1 MTFNVSVHDSY
12 PPQETAL
19 VDRGLGEANDA
30 AAPLHEVRPLSCFA
44 HTEAGRVVGGAVGRW
59 WGQCCELQQLW
70 VEASYRRRGIGKQL
84 IQAFEARAREHGCS
98 TFYLETFSFQTPQL
112 YESLGYTA
120 AYEHKV
126 YPHGIVK
133 YVMVKYAR
141 SNQNARLTVRPL
153 ASEDLDGYI
162 AYFTRPSKA
171 DAERMGLAIDR
182 VPSATRLRSDLEA
195 MIAAPLDRLRSFV
208 LAWCVDG
215 KAIGHSSLKDIV
227 PGDFGSIHL
236 HMWRADLR
244 GKGYGARLFCLSALD
259 FYERFNLRRI
269 ICEPKADNPMANRM
283 LKKIGF
289 PLVLT
294 HVAAS
299 SELSVVCE
307 LNRYEIRR
315 DVAQRYAI
323 AHAE

>member
-1 MTFNVSVHDSY
+1 M
-12 PPQETAL
+12 
-19 VDRGLGEANDA
+19 
-30 AAPLHEVRPLSCFA
+30 
-44 HTEAGRVVGGAVGRW
+44 
-59 WGQCCELQQLW
+59 
-70 VEASYRRRGIGKQL
+70 QL
-84 IQAFEARAREHGCS
+84 IDYRPSRKRPNH
-98 TFYLETFSFQTPQL
+98 P
-112 YESLGYTA
+112 
-120 AYEHKV
+120 
-126 YPHGIVK
+126 
-133 YVMVKYAR
+133 
-141 SNQNARLTVRPL
+141 QNARLTVRPL
-153 ASEDLDGYI
+153 ASEDVDGYI

-182 VPSATRLRSDLEA
+182 VPSANRLRSDLEA

-208 LAWCVDG
+208 LAWCVDD

-236 HMWRADLR
+236 HIWRADLR
-244 GKGYGARLFCLSALD
+244 GKGYGPRLFCLSALD
-259 FYERFNLRRI
+259 FYERFNLKRI

-299 SELSVVCE
+299 SELSVICE
-307 LNRYEIRR
+307 LNRYEILR
-315 DVAQRYAI
+315 DVAERYAV

>member
-1 MTFNVSVHDSY
+1 MRMRPN
-12 PPQETAL
+12 
-19 VDRGLGEANDA
+19 
-30 AAPLHEVRPLSCFA
+30 HEQNA
-44 HTEAGRVVGGAVGRW
+44 
-59 WGQCCELQQLW
+59 
-70 VEASYRRRGIGKQL
+70 QL
-84 IQAFEARAREHGCS
+84 I
-98 TFYLETFSFQTPQL
+98 
-112 YESLGYTA
+112 
-120 AYEHKV
+120 
-126 YPHGIVK
+126 I
-133 YVMVKYAR
+133 
-141 SNQNARLTVRPL
+141 RPL
-153 ASEDLDGYI
+153 ASEDVDGYI

-182 VPSATRLRSDLEA
+182 VPSAIRLRSDLEA

-215 KAIGHSSLKDIV
+215 KTIGHSSLKDIV

-236 HMWRADLR
+236 HIWRADLR
-244 GKGYGARLFCLSALD
+244 GRGYGPRLFCLSALD
-259 FYERFNLRRI
+259 FYERFNLKRI

-283 LKKIGF
+283 LKRIGF

-307 LNRYEIRR
+307 LNRYDIVR
-315 DVAQRYAI
+315 DIAERYAV